1 MQSRRQPRTLRG
13 GPRGG
18 RWRPR
23 LKVFAVC
30 SLLGAPAALHAALT
44 SSADSAA
51 PYGLDARIAAHPYLN
66 MPATADGKI
75 PQLLS
80 QTGAFKDTHNLVP
93 SDALIPYDV
102 GVAFWSDGAQKP
114 RYIAVPKGKIKFSPT
129 GEWTFPAG
137 TVFVKTFELPT
148 DARDPSLQRRLETR
162 LLMVG
167 PAHSVY
173 GVVYKWRADLS
184 DADLM
189 PEGLDEQIPIHDA
202 GGGTHVQTW
211 HYPSRKECVTCHT
224 LLNGG
229 VLGVKTRQMNHDFAY
244 PSGVVDNELRTWTHL
259 GLFDTPLRAQDI
271 ARLPRLAP
279 STDTSRSLEDR
290 ARSYLDANCS
300 GCHRPGGTV
309 ANFDARYDTPLEKQ
323 GLIDG
328 PVLLDQGIDRPRIIS
343 PHDVWRS
350 IAFMRVNTVGD
361 IHMPPLDR
369 TTIDQRGVELLRQW
383 IDSLPGPP
391 VLAPP
396 QILPAGGTFGDTVQ
410 ITLSESEPGA
420 DIRYTLDGTVPGRS
434 DLHYDKPFQISAATV
449 VRARAF
455 KPGFTKSITAQEVF
469 AVGNK

>member
-1 MQSRRQPRTLRG
+1 MRLRKQPRTVQGGQRGAGLRLWLG
-13 GPRGG
+13 I
-18 RWRPR
+18 
-23 LKVFAVC
+23 VAAS
-30 SLLGAPAALHAALT
+30 SLLGAPVSLQAALT
-44 SSADSAA
+44 SPADSAA
-51 PYGLDARIAAHPYLN
+51 PYGLDKRIMAHPYLR

-80 QTGAFKDTHNLVP
+80 QTGAFKDTRHLVP
-93 SDALIPYDV
+93 SDALIPFDV
-102 GVAFWSDGAQKP
+102 GVTFWSDGARKL
-114 RYIAVPKGKIKFSPT
+114 RWIAVPEGKIKFSPT

-148 DARDPSLQRRLETR
+148 DAKDPSAQRRLETR

-167 PAHSVY
+167 PANSVY

-184 DADLM
+184 DADLL
-189 PEGLDEQIPIHDA
+189 PDSLSEQIPIRGAD
-202 GGGTHVQTW
+202 GETHEQTW
-211 HYPSRKECVTCHT
+211 YYPSRKDCLTCHNT
-224 LLNGG
+224 FAGG

-244 PSGVVDNELRTWTHL
+244 PSGVVDNELRTWSHL
-259 GLFDTPLRAQDI
+259 GLFDKPPRAQDI
-271 ARLPRLAP
+271 AQLARLAP
-279 STDTSRSLEDR
+279 GTDTSRSLEDR

-328 PVLLDQGIDRPRIIS
+328 PVLLDQGIDRPRVIS

-350 IAFMRVNTVGD
+350 IVFMRVDTVGD

-369 TTIDQRGVELLRQW
+369 TTIDQRGVDLLRQW
-383 IDSLPGPP
+383 IDSLPGQP

-396 QILPAGGTFGDTVQ
+396 QILPAGGTFGGPVQ
-410 ITLSESEPGA
+410 ITLSAEPDA
-420 DIRYTLDGTVPGRS
+420 DIRYTLDGSVPGRS
-434 DLHYDKPFQISAATV
+434 DLQYDKPFTLAGATV

-469 AVGNK
+469 VVGK

>member
-1 MQSRRQPRTLRG
+1 MQLRRQRRTLQR
-13 GPRGG
+13 GPRGA
-18 RWRPR
+18 R
-23 LKVFAVC
+23 LR
-30 SLLGAPAALHAALT
+30 LRLGALAACSFLGALVSLRAVPTSPAGSEAR
-44 SSADSAA
+44 
-51 PYGLDARIAAHPYLN
+51 YGLDARIAARPYLN

-80 QTGAFKDTHNLVP
+80 QTGAFKDTRNLVP
-93 SDALIPYDV
+93 SDALIPYDL

-148 DARDPSLQRRLETR
+148 DARDPSIRRRLETR

-167 PAHSVY
+167 PANSVY

-184 DADLM
+184 DADL
-189 PEGLDEQIPIHDA
+189 LTDSLREQIPLHGA
-202 GGGTHVQTW
+202 GGETHEQTW
-211 HYPSRKECVTCHT
+211 YYPSRKDCRTCHNA
-224 LLNGG
+224 LAGG

-244 PSGVVDNELRTWTHL
+244 PSGVTDNELRTWSHIGLLDTHL
-259 GLFDTPLRAQDI
+259 RAEDI
-271 ARLPRLAP
+271 ARLVRLAP
-279 STDTSRSLEDR
+279 ATDTSRSLEDR

-369 TTIDQRGVELLRQW
+369 MTIDERGVELLRQW
-383 IDSLPGPP
+383 IDSMPGAP

-410 ITLSESEPGA
+410 ITLSESEPDA
-420 DIRYTLDGTVPGRS
+420 DIRYTLDGSVPGRS
-434 DLHYDKPFQISAATV
+434 DLHYDKPFPISGATV

-469 AVGNK
+469 VVGK

>member
-1 MQSRRQPRTLRG
+1 MQLRKQPRTVRR
-13 GPRGG
+13 GPRGA
-18 RWRPR
+18 R
-23 LKVFAVC
+23 LRLRLGILAAC
-30 SLLGAPAALHAALT
+30 SLLGAPVSLHAALT

-51 PYGLDARIAAHPYLN
+51 RYGLDARIPAHPYLR

-80 QTGAFKDTHNLVP
+80 QTGAFKDTRNLVP
-93 SDALIPYDV
+93 SDALIPFDV
-102 GVAFWSDGAQKP
+102 GVAFWSDGAQKL
-114 RYIAVPKGKIKFSPT
+114 RWIAVPEGKIKFSPT
-129 GEWTFPAG
+129 GEWKFPAG
-137 TVFVKTFELPT
+137 TVFVKTFRLPT
-148 DARDPSLQRRLETR
+148 DARDPSVERRLETR

-167 PAHSVY
+167 PANSVY

-184 DADLM
+184 DADLL
-189 PEGLDEQIPIHDA
+189 PDSLSERIPIRGAH
-202 GGGTHVQTW
+202 GETHEQTW
-211 HYPSRKECVTCHT
+211 YYPSRKDCLTCHT
-224 LLNGG
+224 AGAGG

-244 PSGVVDNELRTWTHL
+244 PSGVVDNELRTWSHI
-259 GLFDTPLRAQDI
+259 GLLDTPLRAEDT
-271 ARLPRLAP
+271 ARLARLAP
-279 STDTSRSLEDR
+279 STDASRSLEDR
-290 ARSYLDANCS
+290 ARSFLDANCS

-369 TTIDQRGVELLRQW
+369 TTIDQRDVELLRQW

-396 QILPAGGTFGDTVQ
+396 QILPAGGTFGASVQ
-410 ITLSESEPGA
+410 VTFSESEPGA
-420 DIRYTLDGTVPGRS
+420 DIRYTLDGSTPGRS
-434 DLHYDKPFQISAATV
+434 DTLYDNKPLTLSAATV

-455 KPGFTKSITAQEVF
+455 KPGFTKSIAAQEVF
-469 AVGNK
+469 VVGK

>member
-1 MQSRRQPRTLRG
+1 MQSSKQPRTRQLVPR
-13 GPRGG
+13 GPRL
-18 RWRPR
+18 R
-23 LKVFAVC
+23 LGLRVLAAS
-30 SLLGAPAALHAALT
+30 SLLGTPVLLHATLT
-44 SSADSAA
+44 SPADSAA
-51 PYGLDARIAAHPYLN
+51 RYGLDARIAAHPYLN

-80 QTGAFKDTHNLVP
+80 QTGAFKDTRNLVP
-93 SDALIPYDV
+93 SDALIPYDLN
-102 GVAFWSDGAQKP
+102 VAFWSDGARKP

-148 DARDPSLQRRLETR
+148 DAQDRSLQRRLETR

-184 DADLM
+184 DADLL
-189 PEGLDEQIPIHDA
+189 PDGLNEQIPIRGAD
-202 GGGTHVQTW
+202 GQTHEQTW

-244 PSGVVDNELRTWTHL
+244 PSGVVDNELRTWSHL
-259 GLFDTPLRAQDI
+259 GLFDTSLRAEDI
-271 ARLPRLAP
+271 ARLARLAP

-369 TTIDQRGVELLRQW
+369 TTIDERGVELLRQW
-383 IDSLPGPP
+383 IDSLPGAP

-396 QILPAGGTFGDTVQ
+396 QILPAGGTFGGTVQ
-410 ITLSESEPGA
+410 IRLSESEPGA
-420 DIRYTLDGTVPGRS
+420 DIRYTLDGSVPGRS
-434 DLHYDKPFQISAATV
+434 DLHYDKPFPISASTV

-469 AVGNK
+469 AVGK